1 MRIHP
6 NKYEFTTGLLAYTG
20 NIYYIN
26 NKLIY

>member
-1 MRIHP
+1 MRIPP